1 MTKTEKIN
9 FKKMQISEIKDF
21 LVHLEEYQKT
31 SDETWLDID
40 PDTGIKACDDT
51 SDGEH
56 YSHFDRIY
64 TCLEDYMKI
73 LQDEIDELEKE
84 CRYFCWWELFLK
96 KVLAVSDENF
106 ETHREVFKAVFN
118 QDFDKEAEIEKKLE
132 PVDFAEIYGAA
143 KLARVVSEM

>member
-1 MTKTEKIN
+1 MLKRKATDYIKNWLNTKDRKCLVVQGARQTGKTYIIERFAEENFEELVEIN
-9 FKKMQISEIKDF
+9 FKQMQISEIKDF

-31 SDETWLDID
+31 ADETWLDID

-73 LQDEIDELEKE
+73 LDEEIGRLEQ
-84 CRYFCWWELFLK
+84 RSRSWWKRLM
-96 KVLAVSDENF
+96 D
-106 ETHREVFKAVFN
+106 KAGC
-118 QDFDKEAEIEKKLE
+118 L
-132 PVDFAEIYGAA
+132 
-143 KLARVVSEM
+143 